1 MPNARKETELH
12 LASVLETTS
21 GTPMWS
27 VSQSV
32 SQTMSARGIKLVST
46 NIVLTHVLES
56 VGLMRHVG
64 SLVMSRH
71 VRVILGIP
79 ETHLYLVSG

>member
-1 MPNARKETELH
+1 MHNARKETEQP
-12 LASVLETTS
+12 LASVLETTL

-32 SQTMSARGIKLVST
+32 SQTMSAQGIKLVST
-46 NIVLTHVLES
+46 NTALTHVLES

-64 SLVMSRH
+64 SLVMSRY
-71 VRVILGIP
+71 VRVIPGIP
-79 ETHLYLVSG
+79 ETLLYLVSG

>member
-12 LASVLETTS
+12 LASVLETTL

-46 NIVLTHVLES
+46 NIALTHVLES

-64 SLVMSRH
+64 SLVMSRY
-71 VRVILGIP
+71 VRVILGIL